1 MSFIMYDIKQ
11 QLAKTPSPNNTR
23 THTHTANRNI
33 TQILAHMLSPT
44 ARPSKKLQTHVVNS
58 NNKNWVCAE
67 NILSQR
73 ASVWVL
79 CSWLEFDSVTK
90 VIVFFRHFLLLLFP
104 PSLSL
109 CLPPG
114 LPSNILGFCH
124 QWFLFVFRS
133 VQQSSLLTCF
143 HYWVHDDMVPPISPH
158 SFSGILMNL
167 DLGSRC
173 FKRDPDVWRF
183 ILLVAAFL
191 VYRGP

>member
-109 CLPPG
+109 SVCL
-114 LPSNILGFCH
+114 LACLLIF
-124 QWFLFVFRS
+124 WDS
-133 VQQSSLLTCF
+133 VTNG
-143 HYWVHDDMVPPISPH
+143 
-158 SFSGILMNL
+158 SFS
-167 DLGSRC
+167 SS
-173 FKRDPDVWRF
+173 
-183 ILLVAAFL
+183 
-191 VYRGP
+191 GPYGKVVS